1 MLGHILF
8 LQMTGCLDTGG
19 LVAEKAESAN
29 QLTVLEFWPAA
40 AGKDLQPN
48 FREGGRFPPLILLQ
62 PGPPAGGS
70 LWATANQILPWPEG
84 CDPRVIPVPTRAGQF
99 TVAVCPGS
107 REGARCRDEHLCPSA
122 HTLGCTLSNPGSLDD
137 RGSEEMPEGEVWK
150 RARPFG
156 TSTLDTGT
164 LG

>member
-1 MLGHILF
+1 M
-8 LQMTGCLDTGG
+8 
-19 LVAEKAESAN
+19 AEKGESAN

-40 AGKDLQPN
+40 AGKESGP
-48 FREGGRFPPLILLQ
+48 FPPLILLQ
-62 PGPPAGGS
+62 PGPPGGGS
-70 LWATANQILPWPEG
+70 LWATANQILSWPEG

-107 REGARCRDEHLCPSA
+107 REGASCRDEHLCPSA

-137 RGSEEMPEGEVWK
+137 RGSEEMPEEKVWK

-156 TSTLDTGT
+156 TSTLDTGSIGVNFKKRKGSR
-164 LG
+164 LCSPQC